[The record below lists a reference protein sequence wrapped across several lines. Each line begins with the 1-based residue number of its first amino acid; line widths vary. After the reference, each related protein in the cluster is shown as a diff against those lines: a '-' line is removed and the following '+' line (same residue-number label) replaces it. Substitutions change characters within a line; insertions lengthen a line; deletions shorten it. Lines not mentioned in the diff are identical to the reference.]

1 MPGVRLQTDDKEF
14 PYDTQFA
21 SREPREKSS
30 SNRPADW
37 VGRGGSAVREERDAG
52 LPPAE
57 LKIHMRVSQFSF
69 ERPCMRIPERA
80 YQVEARSQAI
90 TAVNR
95 TRPLLLS
102 WSGPHSKMLLAKL
115 GRLYGLR
122 FICEQTLINAKI
134 A

>member
-30 SNRPADW
+30 PNRPTDCEMEG
-37 VGRGGSAVREERDAG
+37 VGNTVREERDAG

-57 LKIHMRVSQFSF
+57 LKIHRRVSQFSF

-80 YQVEARSQAI
+80 Y
-90 TAVNR
+90 
-95 TRPLLLS
+95 
-102 WSGPHSKMLLAKL
+102 
-115 GRLYGLR
+115 
-122 FICEQTLINAKI
+122 
-134 A
+134 